1 MRSGHPG
8 GMAGWIAALL
18 LAPSALLA
26 GATAARAEVAMQDE
40 RGFVVREVAEV
51 AAPPAEVWR
60 TLVRPA
66 VWWSGEHTFSGDAA
80 NLTLDPVPGGCFCER
95 LPASEEA
102 GKGAQGG
109 VQHMRVVYAEPGA
122 VLRLTGALGPL
133 QSEALLGTMTITLKA
148 GSTAGTRILV
158 EYVVGGYMR
167 YRPEQIAPAVDRMLG
182 QQLAG
187 LVAKLGAAAPSSAG
201 PNPAKPEAG
210 KTLPVKMDPAK
221 VGPGKPDIA
230 MPPATHPVAHK
241 AVQAKA
247 GVAGP
252 LTGEAAAR
260 KKAQAAFDAALGD
273 DSHP

>member
-1 MRSGHPG
+1 
-8 GMAGWIAALL
+8 
-18 LAPSALLA
+18 
-26 GATAARAEVAMQDE
+26 
-40 RGFVVREVAEV
+40 
-51 AAPPAEVWR
+51 
-60 TLVRPA
+60 
-66 VWWSGEHTFSGDAA
+66 
-80 NLTLDPVPGGCFCER
+80 
-95 LPASEEA
+95 
-102 GKGAQGG
+102 
-109 VQHMRVVYAEPGA
+109 
-122 VLRLTGALGPL
+122 LRLTGALGPL

-230 MPPATHPVAHK
+230 MPPPRTLSRTRPSR
-241 AVQAKA
+241 
-247 GVAGP
+247 
-252 LTGEAAAR
+252 R
-260 KKAQAAFDAALGD
+260 KRRWPG
-273 DSHP
+273 H